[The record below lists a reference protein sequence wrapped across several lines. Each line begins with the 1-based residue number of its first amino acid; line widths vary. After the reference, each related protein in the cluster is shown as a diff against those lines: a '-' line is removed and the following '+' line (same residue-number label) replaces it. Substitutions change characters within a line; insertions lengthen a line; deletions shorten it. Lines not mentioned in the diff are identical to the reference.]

1 MAEQNN
7 VMKATLRASGSK
19 GAARR
24 VRRDGLVP
32 GVVYGNGIVGLSVAF
47 DVDDLE
53 RMLRT
58 EHAYN
63 AAFTLEVEGEGSH
76 LVMVREIQFDSVR
89 RAVTHIDFKVV
100 RPDERV
106 ELEIPVVATGR
117 SAGVALGGRLDIV
130 RRTVK
135 IATTVAHI
143 PTEVTHDVTPLA
155 IGDQVYIDEMNAP
168 EGSSFVFNHRYPVIR
183 VARRRGAKTE
193 EEGEN
198 GESEE

>member
-19 GAARR
+19 GVARR

-106 ELEIPVVATGR
+106 ELEVPVVATGR

-143 PTEVTHDVTPLA
+143 PTEVAHDVTPLA